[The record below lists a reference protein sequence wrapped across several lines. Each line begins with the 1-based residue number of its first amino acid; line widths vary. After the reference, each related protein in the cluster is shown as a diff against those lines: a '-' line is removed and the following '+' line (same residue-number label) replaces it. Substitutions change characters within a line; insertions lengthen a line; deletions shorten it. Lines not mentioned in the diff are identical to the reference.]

1 MERPDLKGAYGG
13 WQALDATP
21 QEPSSHSAAGV
32 FTLGPA
38 PVIAIKE
45 GEDMK

>member
-21 QEPSSHSAAGV
+21 QPYNEQTRV
-32 FTLGPA
+32 FTIGPS
-38 PVIAIKE
+38 PVSAVKQR
-45 GEDMK
+45 KSLK